1 MKDILNYYYFYEKK
15 EKKEEVATK
24 KRKKEVWVGIHVSWT
39 HLHFNV
45 LTTMYAERG
54 VRGTVVLVVL

>member
-24 KRKKEVWVGIHVSWT
+24 KKKEVWVGIHVSWT